1 MVRRLTMCLSP
12 QVHHASPRV
21 ASRRRWVEYSLTA
34 TLMLVGLAIN
44 TGIREESLLLC
55 LAVLTLITMQMG
67 LLTEVYSKTK
77 VDADGDQNTR
87 SWVDDSSQSRAI
99 FTRLRPHFLGWLP
112 FLTVWVVIV
121 RVFNQTVQATRD
133 HYQSII
139 ISSYDRDIPPG
150 ILVMLIGTLVLYACF
165 APVQII
171 YQYKS
176 PRFYW
181 QSEVVYLVLSLV
193 SKVFLG
199 ATLMINVILVD
210 NES

>member
-1 MVRRLTMCLSP
+1 
-12 QVHHASPRV
+12 
-21 ASRRRWVEYSLTA
+21 
-34 TLMLVGLAIN
+34 MLVGLAIN

-67 LLTEVYSKTK
+67 LLTEVYSKTN
-77 VDADGDQNTR
+77 VDPNGDQKTR
-87 SWVDDSSQSRAI
+87 SWVEDSSL

-121 RVFNQTVQATRD
+121 RVFNQTVQATRA

-139 ISSYDRDIPPG
+139 ITSYDRDIPPG